1 MTRIYDNAFSD
12 DLAAFQTI
20 ALNGRYP
27 LALTLAYLPQS
38 NGSIP
43 EKKSYFQVYNTTF
56 EQYFFSLS
64 VERTLPFSYGSLP
77 TTVFVFCT
85 FYMIFRSSS
94 DISRRPASLY
104 SLQPSLVMK
113 IGFVPWHLRSLL
125 K

>member
-43 EKKSYFQVYNTTF
+43 EKKSSFQVYNTTF
-56 EQYFFSLS
+56 EQYFFSPS
-64 VERTLPFSYGSLP
+64 AERTLPFSYGSLP

-85 FYMIFRSSS
+85 FYMIFP
-94 DISRRPASLY
+94 DISRRSASLY

-113 IGFVPWHLRSLL
+113 IGFVPWHSRSLL